1 MSSSTPSATALGLGA
16 RVEGDL
22 HLDHH
27 AVLAGEITGSV
38 HSTAHLEVA
47 ADAVIH
53 GDLHAA
59 SLTLA
64 GRVAGNVA
72 VQNAIELQL
81 GGVIEGRLDTG
92 HLVVAQGAS
101 YEGQLRLR
109 RPAKHAETKP
119 TAPSFALNR
128 TQSRPQIDPNEV
140 PQNQAAEPTFK
151 PIPGTVNAGLR
162 PRRRVSNAS

>member
-1 MSSSTPSATALGLGA
+1 MSSSTPSATALGTGA
-16 RVEGDL
+16 RVAGDL

-38 HSTAHLEVA
+38 HTTAHLELA

-64 GRVAGNVA
+64 GRIAGNVV
-72 VQNAIELQL
+72 VQNTTELQL

-101 YEGQLRLR
+101 YEGQLRLH
-109 RPAKHAETKP
+109 RPADRPTQAK
-119 TAPSFALNR
+119 TAPSFTLNR
-128 TQSRPQIDPNEV
+128 TEPQRARETTEAAPN
-140 PQNQAAEPTFK
+140 PTAQAAFNA
-151 PIPGTVNAGLR
+151 IPGTVNAGLR